1 MAILAMYV
9 TGEMPVP
16 RRVGERMRKVL
27 AIPLDEVREHLAQN
41 ARQDVKIVAPEI
53 LAGELMAKLTAAG
66 RQLKPEQLLEGME
79 WQHSSPDV
87 PNALCESREFAANLA
102 EETSGPFALCFAN
115 EKGPQD
121 AHYHPHHLEIYFS
134 EHPLE
139 AEYRIDTNSTVEHI
153 KLEKGGALIF
163 AAGVVHRAR
172 LGGMTVVIE
181 IPAVK
186 DDKVVADL

>member
-1 MAILAMYV
+1 
-9 TGEMPVP
+9 
-16 RRVGERMRKVL
+16 MRKVL
-27 AIPLDEVREHLAQN
+27 AIPLEEVREHLARN
-41 ARQDVKIVAPEI
+41 SRQDAKIVAPEI
-53 LAGELMAKLTAAG
+53 LAAELIAKLIATG
-66 RQLKPEQLLEGME
+66 RLPKPEQRLEGAR
-79 WQHSSPDV
+79 WQHSASEA
-87 PNALCESREFAANLA
+87 PNALCESREFAAGLTDEA
-102 EETSGPFALCFAN
+102 LGPFALCFAN

-139 AEYRIDTNSTVEHI
+139 AEYRNDANSPIEHL
-153 KLEKGGALIF
+153 KLDKGGVLIF

-172 LGGMTVVIE
+172 LGGLTVVIE

>member
-1 MAILAMYV
+1 
-9 TGEMPVP
+9 
-16 RRVGERMRKVL
+16 MRKVL
-27 AIPLDEVREHLAQN
+27 AIPLDEVVEHFALN

-53 LAGELMAKLTAAG
+53 LADELIAKLTAAG
-66 RQLKPEQLLEGME
+66 RAVKPEQPLEGVE
-79 WQHSSPDV
+79 WRHSASGA
-87 PNALCESREFAANLA
+87 PNRLCESHEFDSGLA
-102 EETSGPFALCFAN
+102 GETLGPFALCFAN
-115 EKGPQD
+115 EKGSQD

-139 AEYRIDTNSTVEHI
+139 AEYRTDANSPVERI
-153 KLEKGGALIF
+153 NLEKGGVLIF

-186 DDKVVADL
+186 DDKVLASL

>member
-1 MAILAMYV
+1 
-9 TGEMPVP
+9 
-16 RRVGERMRKVL
+16 MRKAL
-27 AIPLDEVREHLAQN
+27 AIPLEEIREQFALN

-53 LAGELMAKLTAAG
+53 LASELIAKLQATG
-66 RQLKPEQLLEGME
+66 RPLKPEQLFEGVI
-79 WQHSSPDV
+79 WRHSAADSA
-87 PNALCESREFAANLA
+87 NALCESREFTAGLTAKV
-102 EETSGPFALCFAN
+102 SGPFALCIAN

-139 AEYRIDTNSTVEHI
+139 AEYRCQENGPVERV
-153 KLEKGGALIF
+153 KLENGGALVF

-172 LGGMTVVIE
+172 LAGMTVVIE

-186 DDKVVADL
+186 DDKVVTDFGAQRTTPMRRT